1 MYLNNEDTIL
11 LVEAVAALN
20 NSGYTVLAAS
30 IQEMLD
36 RLKEIKKKRSDYVNK
51 QNKILRGTYQG
62 D

>member
-1 MYLNNEDTIL
+1 MYLNNEDTKL

-20 NSGYTVLAAS
+20 GSGHTVLAAS
-30 IQEMLD
+30 LQEMLD

>member
-1 MYLNNEDTIL
+1 MYLNNEDTKL

-20 NSGYTVLAAS
+20 NSGHTVLAAS
-30 IQEMLD
+30 LQEMLD

>member
-1 MYLNNEDTIL
+1 MYLNNEDTKL

-20 NSGYTVLAAS
+20 NSGHTVLAAS
-30 IQEMLD
+30 LQEMLN

>member
-1 MYLNNEDTIL
+1 MYLNNEDTKL
-11 LVEAVAALN
+11 LVETVAVLN

-30 IQEMLD
+30 LQEMLD

>member
-1 MYLNNEDTIL
+1 MYLNNEDTKL
-11 LVEAVAALN
+11 LVEAVAALH
-20 NSGYTVLAAS
+20 NSGHTVLAAS
-30 IQEMLD
+30 LQEMLD